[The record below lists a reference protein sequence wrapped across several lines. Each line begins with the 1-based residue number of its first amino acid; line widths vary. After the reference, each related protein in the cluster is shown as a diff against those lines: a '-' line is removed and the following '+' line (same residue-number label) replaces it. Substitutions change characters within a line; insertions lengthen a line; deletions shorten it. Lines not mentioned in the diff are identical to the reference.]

1 MKTTTKLAVAF
12 VALAGIGATAVV
24 SAQADSRWQ
33 GREGGSPQMMQ
44 QAYGG
49 GHHFRGDRM
58 HGGRHGGHR
67 GGGRHMFRMM
77 EAFDA
82 NDDGKLSQEE
92 IDSSRAE
99 RFGQFDGD
107 GDQSL
112 TLQEYEQLWL
122 DAMRERMVD
131 RFQHLDA
138 DGDAKVT
145 AEEFQRPFAKI
156 VRRKDRNG
164 DGVIDRNDF
173 RRHHGSGQGMGPG
186 EGPGQMRGPMNAPQT
201 DGDNG

>member
-12 VALAGIGATAVV
+12 VALAGIGAAAVV
-24 SAQADSRWQ
+24 SAQAHSGWQSRDD
-33 GREGGSPQMMQ
+33 GSPRMMQ

-49 GHHFRGDRM
+49 HHMRGEGFHGGHHGKR
-58 HGGRHGGHR
+58 HGGRR
-67 GGGRHMFRMM
+67 MFRMM
-77 EAFDA
+77 ESFDT

-99 RFGQFDGD
+99 RFGKFDGD

-131 RFQHLDA
+131 RFQDLDA

-145 AEEFQRPFAKI
+145 AEEFQRPFAKM
-156 VRRKDRNG
+156 VRRMDRNE

-173 RRHHGSGQGMGPG
+173 RRHRGMGPG
-186 EGPGQMRGPMNAPQT
+186 EGPGQMRGPMGAPQP
-201 DGDNG
+201 DGGDNG

>member
-1 MKTTTKLAVAF
+1 MKTTTKIAVAL
-12 VALAGIGATAVV
+12 VALTGIGAAAI

-33 GREGGSPQMMQ
+33 GGDGGSPRMMQ

-49 GHHFRGDRM
+49 HHMRGDGFHGGHHGRR
-58 HGGRHGGHR
+58 HGGRG
-67 GGGRHMFRMM
+67 MFRMM

-82 NDDGKLSQEE
+82 NEDGKLSQDE

-131 RFQHLDA
+131 RFQDLDA

-145 AEEFQRPFAKI
+145 AEEFKRPFAKM
-156 VRRKDRNG
+156 VRRMDRNE

-173 RRHHGSGQGMGPG
+173 RHHRDSG
-186 EGPGQMRGPMNAPQT
+186 EGSGQMRGPMDAPQP
-201 DGDNG
+201 DGGDNG

>member
-12 VALAGIGATAVV
+12 VALAGIGTAAVV

-33 GREGGSPQMMQ
+33 GREGGSSQMTQ

-49 GHHFRGDRM
+49 GHHFRGGRM
-58 HGGRHGGHR
+58 HGDRHGGHHR
-67 GGGRHMFRMM
+67 GHYGGGRHMFRMM
-77 EAFDA
+77 ESFDA

-99 RFGQFDGD
+99 RFGKFDGD

-131 RFQHLDA
+131 RFQDLDA

-145 AEEFQRPFAKI
+145 AEEFKRPFAKM
-156 VRRKDRNG
+156 VRRMDRNE

-186 EGPGQMRGPMNAPQT
+186 QMRGPQT

>member
-33 GREGGSPQMMQ
+33 GREGGSPQMTQ

-49 GHHFRGDRM
+49 HHMRGDRFHGGHHGKR
-58 HGGRHGGHR
+58 HGGRG
-67 GGGRHMFRMM
+67 MFRMM

-82 NDDGKLSQEE
+82 NEDGKLSQEE

-145 AEEFQRPFAKI
+145 AEEFQRPFAKM
-156 VRRKDRNG
+156 VQRKDRNG

-173 RRHHGSGQGMGPG
+173 RRHRGSG

-201 DGDNG
+201 DGGDNG

>member
-1 MKTTTKLAVAF
+1 MKKTTKLAVAF

-33 GREGGSPQMMQ
+33 GRDGAAPQMTQ

-49 GHHFRGDRM
+49 HHMRGHHSGGGWHGRHG
-58 HGGRHGGHR
+58 GGRHG
-67 GGGRHMFRMM
+67 FRMM

-99 RFGQFDGD
+99 RFGKFDGD

-131 RFQHLDA
+131 RFQDLDA

-145 AEEFQRPFAKI
+145 AEEFKAPFAKM
-156 VRRKDRNG
+156 VRRMDRNE

-173 RRHHGSGQGMGPG
+173 RRHRGMGPG
-186 EGPGQMRGPMNAPQT
+186 EGPGQMRGPQT